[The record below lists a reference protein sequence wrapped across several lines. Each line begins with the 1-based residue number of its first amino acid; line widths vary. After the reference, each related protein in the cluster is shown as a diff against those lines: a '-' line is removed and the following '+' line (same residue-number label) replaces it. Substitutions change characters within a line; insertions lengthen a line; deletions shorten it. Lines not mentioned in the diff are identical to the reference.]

1 MNQDRFVCQQID
13 ALKKI
18 KNLSLI
24 KIMYL
29 KNKTEKLNFMMRIFN
44 LNMFSDKNT
53 NALP

>member
-1 MNQDRFVCQQID
+1 MNHDHFVCQQIH

-18 KNLSLI
+18 KMSLI

-44 LNMFSDKNT
+44 LNMFSDKN
-53 NALP
+53 NDALP